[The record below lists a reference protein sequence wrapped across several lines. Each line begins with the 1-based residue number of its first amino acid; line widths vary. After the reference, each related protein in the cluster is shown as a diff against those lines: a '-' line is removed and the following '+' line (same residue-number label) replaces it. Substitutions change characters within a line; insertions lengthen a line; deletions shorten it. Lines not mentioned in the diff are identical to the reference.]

1 MHELDMAC
9 SARKV
14 FQIPGSTHSYLL
26 PLLMNSDI
34 PFTNVLIRILK
45 FYFNGINSKD
55 DFIRFIFK
63 NSFYSMT
70 SVMCKNV
77 FFIMFNFSKKV
88 LSIFNEEF
96 ILLENV
102 KKS

>member
-1 MHELDMAC
+1 MT
-9 SARKV
+9 V
-14 FQIPGSTHSYLL
+14 IFQISRRTRSYLL
-26 PLLMNSDI
+26 TPLMNCDI
-34 PFTNVLIRILK
+34 PSTNVLIRILK
-45 FYFNGINSKD
+45 FYFNGINSKV

-96 ILLENV
+96 ILFR
-102 KKS
+102 KCKTR